1 MRTQILR
8 RTLQRLAATTAIAAL
23 GAAAPV
29 GAQTLTA
36 STRQAIQTPPPAQ
49 QTAPAS
55 QGPVVQLSI
64 EQAVDMALETSL
76 GLKSDRL
83 TVDIASQNIASAKS
97 AFVPTVTAGFSG
109 NTTQRQPTDFT
120 QGSSDISS
128 HNMGGTGSF
137 DQQLPWFGNRYHVG
151 WNASRI
157 TQIGGNATFNPQ
169 LGSTLSFNITQP
181 LWRNF
186 MIDQPRGNV
195 LSTEINRQISD
206 VNLQSRVVSLE
217 ANVRNAYLS
226 YVGAIKGQEVAQQNM
241 DIAQESLRAARARV
255 AVGVGAP
262 IEVIQAQAVAAS
274 FEDQLISANSL
285 ISTAEDNLRSLILD
299 HDRPDYWQV
308 KLEPTSTILL
318 TERPVDVNEVIK
330 TALANRLDSQ
340 VMRQQMQVTDLN
352 LRVNENLTRPSLDFS
367 VSYIAT
373 GTGGTQLSYG
383 QGFPPPILSST
394 GRSFSSALGDA
405 FLGSYPN
412 WTFGLVLGYPIGK
425 SGAEAAVAQNQL
437 QKRQQELALQQL
449 ETEIVREV
457 REAVR
462 QVQTA
467 YQRVHASEAAM
478 QATEQQ
484 LDAAQRRFEVGLASS
499 FEVQQNQRDL
509 ASARQ
514 NNLQAKINYN
524 RALISLNAVQKIP
537 Q

>member
-1 MRTQILR
+1 MRTHILR
-8 RTLQRLAATTAIAAL
+8 RLLPRLAATTAA
-23 GAAAPV
+23 GAVFVVAPLS
-29 GAQTLTA
+29 AQTLKTSA
-36 STRQAIQTPPPAQ
+36 QQAIQTPPPAAQ
-49 QTAPAS
+49 APAS
-55 QGPVVQLSI
+55 PGPVVQLSI

-83 TVDIASQNIASAKS
+83 NVDIASQNIAGAKA
-97 AFVPTVTAGFSG
+97 AFIPTVTAGFTG

-128 HNMGGTGSF
+128 HNMGGTGSL
-137 DQQLPWFGNRYHVG
+137 DQQLPWFGNRYHLG

-169 LGSTLSFNITQP
+169 LGSTLSFNVTQP

-186 MIDQPRGNV
+186 RIDQARGGV

-206 VNLQSRVVSLE
+206 VNLQQRVVSLE
-217 ANVRNAYLS
+217 ASVRNAYLS

-274 FEDQLISANSL
+274 FEDQLISANSF
-285 ISTAEDNLRSLILD
+285 ISTTEDNLRSLILD
-299 HDRPDYWQV
+299 HDRADYWQV

-318 TERPVDVNEVIK
+318 TERTVDVNDVIK
-330 TALANRLDSQ
+330 TALANRLDAQ
-340 VMRQQMQVTDLN
+340 IMREQMQVTNLN
-352 LRVNENLTRPSLDFS
+352 LRVNENLTHPSLDFS

-373 GTGGTQLSYG
+373 GTGGTQFSYG

-394 GRSFSSALGDA
+394 GRSFNSALGDA
-405 FLGSYPN
+405 FLGAYPN
-412 WTFGLVLGYPIGK
+412 WTFGLVLGYPLGK
-425 SGAEAAVAQNQL
+425 STAEAAVAQNQL
-437 QKRQQELALQQL
+437 QKRQQELTLQQL

-509 ASARQ
+509 ATARQ
-514 NNLQAKINYN
+514 NNLQAKISYN
-524 RALISLNAVQKIP
+524 RALIALNAVQKIP